1 VGQFQDVGHVVLLRV
16 CPSQLERRSGYG
28 SDVHLH
34 KADVVEAATAL
45 LDSYGIADLTMRRLA
60 RELDVTPGA
69 LYWHFPNKQA
79 LLGAVADRILRACGR
94 PAPAGWRERV
104 TEIGAQLRDALLSH
118 TDGAELVSASFAG
131 GQSAAMAD
139 IVARL
144 ADAATEAGVAS
155 DQAELA
161 ARTVVYY
168 VLGFTA
174 DEQSRLQWDA
184 AGALAS
190 GHSVLT
196 TDPTGRFAFGL
207 ALLVD
212 GIASRPP
219 RSTRARETAHDTV
232 GQGEFGV
239 NSADQMFNPL
249 VAIPAAQSHD
259 APPDVAGRAANAQ
272 RPREL

>member
-1 VGQFQDVGHVVLLRV
+1 M
-16 CPSQLERRSGYG
+16 
-28 SDVHLH
+28 HLH

-60 RELDVTPGA
+60 RELDVSPGA

-79 LLGAVADRILRACGR
+79 LLGAVADRILQACGR

-104 TEIGAQLRDALLSH
+104 TEIGALLRDALLSH
-118 TDGAELVSASFAG
+118 TDGAELVSASFAA

-155 DQAELA
+155 GQADLA

-184 AGALAS
+184 AGAALAD
-190 GHSVLT
+190 GQSVLT
-196 TDPTGRFAFGL
+196 THPSDRFAFGL
-207 ALLVD
+207 ELLVD
-212 GIASRPP
+212 GMAC
-219 RSTRARETAHDTV
+219 ARV
-232 GQGEFGV
+232 RI
-239 NSADQMFNPL
+239 S
-249 VAIPAAQSHD
+249 
-259 APPDVAGRAANAQ
+259 
-272 RPREL
+272 